1 MSLIATS
8 KIRKKRKRKEKKERE
23 VKVVAG
29 RIEELEK
36 EDKGRNYH
44 FKVIIQVLCWNKSCG
59 PNGITLL
66 FFENGFTLL
75 LSRNVVGMHFLF
87 IVDYR

>member
-1 MSLIATS
+1 MGSFTCFKLKIFNQKVSLIATS
-8 KIRKKRKRKEKKERE
+8 KIRKKKKRKEKKERE

-44 FKVIIQVLCWNKSCG
+44 FKVMVERWIRLM
-59 PNGITLL
+59 L
-66 FFENGFTLL
+66 E
-75 LSRNVVGMHFLF
+75 
-87 IVDYR
+87 

>member
-29 RIEELEK
+29 RIEELEN
-36 EDKGRNYH
+36 EDKEG
-44 FKVIIQVLCWNKSCG
+44 IITLKWWWNDGYGSCWNESCG
-59 PNGITLL
+59 PEWCYMD
-66 FFENGFTLL
+66 ENNLKTP
-75 LSRNVVGMHFLF
+75 N
-87 IVDYR
+87 YWNQ